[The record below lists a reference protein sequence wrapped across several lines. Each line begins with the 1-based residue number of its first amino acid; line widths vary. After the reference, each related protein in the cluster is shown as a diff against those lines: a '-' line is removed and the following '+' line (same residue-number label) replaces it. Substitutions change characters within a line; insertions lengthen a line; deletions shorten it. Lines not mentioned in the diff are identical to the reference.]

1 MILVL
6 VVATS
11 GGSADEATLESEVE
25 IVAELESED
34 QSSGDDNS
42 ALHLSAVSLGT
53 AFLTQAR
60 C

>member
-42 ALHLSAVSLGT
+42 ALHLSAVSLG
-53 AFLTQAR
+53 AV
-60 C
+60 